1 MKSCLLVTA
10 LLMGTLPGPAQAQM
24 LEVEAGGGYVVG
36 GGAENPGP
44 SLPVLNVGIVFWPTE
59 KWGVAARIVD
69 GPGEDLYEPSVRITD
84 RTFLGTGYL
93 RYWTVTARRRWDVRP
108 ALGLELGF
116 GLLFD
121 GRFATIQLFHD
132 PPRRSTEPDLF
143 FNGLSL
149 EALVSPH
156 LSKHV
161 GLKVG
166 VICEGNFETTNLQPV
181 VLGTLRF

>member
-1 MKSCLLVTA
+1 MVKACLLVSA
-10 LLMGTLPGPAQAQM
+10 LMTVGFSAVAHAQIV
-24 LEVEAGGGYVVG
+24 EVEAGGGYVFG

-44 SLPVLNVGIVFWPTE
+44 SLPVWDVGVVVWPWE

-69 GPGEDLYEPSVRITD
+69 GPGEDLHEPSVSTD

-93 RYWTVTARRRWDVRP
+93 RYWTVTARRRWDVQP
-108 ALGLELGF
+108 ALRLELGF

-121 GRFATIQLFHD
+121 GRFATIQMFHD

-143 FNGLSL
+143 FNGFSV
-149 EALVSPH
+149 EALVTPR
-156 LSKHV
+156 LSKHF
-161 GLKVG
+161 GLKAG

>member
-10 LLMGTLPGPAQAQM
+10 LIAAIPGPTQAQI
-24 LEVEAGGGYVVG
+24 LELEAGGGYVFA

-44 SLPVLNVGIVFWPTE
+44 SLPALDVGIVFWPTA
-59 KWGVAARIVD
+59 KWGVAARLVD
-69 GPGEDLYEPSVRITD
+69 GPGEDLHEPSVSTD

-93 RYWTVTARRRWDVRP
+93 RYWTMTARRRWDVRQG
-108 ALGLELGF
+108 LGFELGF

-121 GRFATIQLFHD
+121 GRFASIQLFHD

-143 FNGLSL
+143 FNGFSL
-149 EALVSPH
+149 EGLVSPH
-156 LSKHV
+156 VSKHF
-161 GLKVG
+161 GMKAG

-181 VLGTLRF
+181 ILGTLRF

>member
-1 MKSCLLVTA
+1 VVKACVLVSA
-10 LLMGTLPGPAQAQM
+10 LLMAGVPGLAQAQM
-24 LEVEAGGGYVVG
+24 LEIEAGGGYVVG

-44 SLPVLNVGIVFWPTE
+44 SLPVWDVGFVLWPWE

-69 GPGEDLYEPSVRITD
+69 GPGEDLHEPSVSRD
-84 RTFLGTGYL
+84 RTFLGSGYL

-108 ALGLELGF
+108 AVGLELGF

-143 FNGLSL
+143 FNGFSL
-149 EALVSPH
+149 EALISPH
-156 LSKHV
+156 LWKHF
-161 GLKVG
+161 GLKAG
-166 VICEGNFETTNLQPV
+166 VICEGNFETTMFQPV

>member
-10 LLMGTLPGPAQAQM
+10 LLMAALPGSTQAQIVE
-24 LEVEAGGGYVVG
+24 LEAGGGYVVG

-44 SLPVLNVGIVFWPTE
+44 SLPVLDVGIVFWPTE
-59 KWGVAARIVD
+59 KWGVAARLVD
-69 GPGEDLYEPSVRITD
+69 GPGEDLHEPNVSTD

-93 RYWTVTARRRWDVRP
+93 RYWTLTARRRWDVRP

-121 GRFATIQLFHD
+121 GRFASIQLFHD

-143 FNGLSL
+143 FNGFSL
-149 EALVSPH
+149 EGLVAPH
-156 LSKHV
+156 LSKHFGV
-161 GLKVG
+161 KAG
-166 VICEGNFETTNLQPV
+166 VICEGNFETTNLQPII
-181 VLGTLRF
+181 LGTLRF